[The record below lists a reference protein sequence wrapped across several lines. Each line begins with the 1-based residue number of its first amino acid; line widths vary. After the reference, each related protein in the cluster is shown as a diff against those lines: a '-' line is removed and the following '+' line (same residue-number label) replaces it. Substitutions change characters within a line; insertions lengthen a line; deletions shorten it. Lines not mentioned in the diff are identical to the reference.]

1 MANLLLFINNICY
14 NILQKEFNYG
24 RYIYKQT
31 TNYRFTWLRYSIS
44 QSSYNDFISD
54 NIILKKDKIIII
66 HGIGTGLVRQ
76 AVHEVLSQNKYVS
89 EYHTLNLN
97 NGCTIAYL
105 IIDNKQLVCYNKGN
119 FGRYICTKVKIQ
131 QI

>member
-1 MANLLLFINNICY
+1 MEDIFINRLPTIDLHGY
-14 NILQKEFNYG
+14 DTASAKVA
-24 RYIYKQT
+24 T
-31 TNYRFTWLRYSIS
+31 
-44 QSSYNDFISD
+44 NDFMEVEKYLD
-54 NIILKKDKIIII
+54 DAYVAGLENVTII

-105 IIDNKQLVCYNKGN
+105 IIDNK
-119 FGRYICTKVKIQ
+119 
-131 QI
+131 

>member
-1 MANLLLFINNICY
+1 MENEYKRKFFIGYSNCDRKVNLSVLNSLYLIQDMMTEYFGF
-14 NILQKEFNYG
+14 LK
-24 RYIYKQT
+24 
-31 TNYRFTWLRYSIS
+31 
-44 QSSYNDFISD
+44 SD

-105 IIDNKQLVCYNKGN
+105 IIDNK
-119 FGRYICTKVKIQ
+119 
-131 QI
+131 

>member
-1 MANLLLFINNICY
+1 MEDIFINRLPTIDLHGY
-14 NILQKEFNYG
+14 DTASAKVA
-24 RYIYKQT
+24 T
-31 TNYRFTWLRYSIS
+31 
-44 QSSYNDFISD
+44 NDFIS
-54 NIILKKDKIIII
+54 DKIIII

-105 IIDNKQLVCYNKGN
+105 IIDNK
-119 FGRYICTKVKIQ
+119 
-131 QI
+131 

>member
-1 MANLLLFINNICY
+1 MEDIFINRLPTIDLHGY
-14 NILQKEFNYG
+14 DTVSAKVA
-24 RYIYKQT
+24 T
-31 TNYRFTWLRYSIS
+31 
-44 QSSYNDFISD
+44 NDFISD

-105 IIDNKQLVCYNKGN
+105 IMSIIFENVPE
-119 FGRYICTKVKIQ
+119 
-131 QI
+131 

>member
-1 MANLLLFINNICY
+1 MEDIFINRLPTIDLHGY
-14 NILQKEFNYG
+14 DTASAKVA
-24 RYIYKQT
+24 T
-31 TNYRFTWLRYSIS
+31 
-44 QSSYNDFISD
+44 NDFISD

-97 NGCTIAYL
+97 HGCTIAYL
-105 IIDNKQLVCYNKGN
+105 IIDNK
-119 FGRYICTKVKIQ
+119 
-131 QI
+131 

>member
-1 MANLLLFINNICY
+1 MVVSPLGKCFTNLS
-14 NILQKEFNYG
+14 
-24 RYIYKQT
+24 R
-31 TNYRFTWLRYSIS
+31 LRYRLL
-44 QSSYNDFISD
+44 
-54 NIILKKDKIIII
+54 IIGNTHFLYIFNCVKKDKIIII

-105 IIDNKQLVCYNKGN
+105 IIDNK
-119 FGRYICTKVKIQ
+119 
-131 QI
+131 